1 MTTIMLIYAA
11 MFAVAFYCINSL
23 FNRFYIDQKRITK
36 LEVEFN
42 NFKYDV
48 DNLYEDV
55 NYLKIKLD
63 KTNHNVE
70 QDKNNIDACANAILN
85 IRNNVGKLGNRL
97 QAIERKGN
105 NE

>member
-1 MTTIMLIYAA
+1 MTFV
-11 MFAVAFYCINSL
+11 MFIFVALFGVAFYFINAL
-23 FNRFYIDQKRITK
+23 INRFEDLKKKIENTNSEVNDLYDRLIYLRV
-36 LEVEFN
+36 EVE
-42 NFKYDV
+42 
-48 DNLYEDV
+48 
-55 NYLKIKLD
+55 
-63 KTNHNVE
+63 TNKSNVE

>member
-1 MTTIMLIYAA
+1 MTFVMFIFAA
-11 MFAVAFYCINSL
+11 LFGVAFYFINALINKWQSMSHKMQHL
-23 FNRFYIDQKRITK
+23 EAELRESKIDIDGVYDRFLELSTK
-36 LEVEFN
+36 L
-42 NFKYDV
+42 
-48 DNLYEDV
+48 DN
-55 NYLKIKLD
+55 
-63 KTNHNVE
+63 TNHNVE